1 MMTSTKPYLIR
12 AFYEWI
18 ADNGCTPH
26 LVVNAEIPKVEV
38 PREYI
43 EKNGQIV
50 LNIAMVAVHELKLG
64 NDEISFQARFVG
76 VNRFIHVPMQAVVAI
91 YARENGRGM
100 VFSED
105 EDEPPPDSHLPPPF
119 GEEDDDKE
127 GDGTNGKSNGRP
139 TLHIVK

>member
-18 ADNGCTPH
+18 ADNNCTPH
-26 LVVNAEIPKVEV
+26 LVVNTELPNVEV
-38 PREYI
+38 PREYV

-50 LNIAMVAVHELKLG
+50 LNIAMVAVHGLELG
-64 NDEISFQARFVG
+64 NDDITFQARFSG
-76 VNRFIHVPMQAVVAI
+76 TNRTIFVPIGAVIAI

-105 EDEPPPDSHLPPPF
+105 EDEPPPDSHLPPPVDED
-119 GEEDDDKE
+119 EEDS
-127 GDGTNGKSNGRP
+127 GNGANGKTGGRP
-139 TLHIVK
+139 NLHIVK